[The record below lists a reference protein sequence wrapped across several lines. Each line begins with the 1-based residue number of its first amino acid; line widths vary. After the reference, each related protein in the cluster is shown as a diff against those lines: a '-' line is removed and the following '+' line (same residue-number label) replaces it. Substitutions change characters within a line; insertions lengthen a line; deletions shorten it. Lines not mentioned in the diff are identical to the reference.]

1 MADRDKKLRAY
12 SYVRMSTEAQ
22 LRGDSLRRQVAQSQ
36 EYAAS
41 QGWELLAEDQLED
54 IGISAFSG
62 ANVSGGAL
70 GQFLQA
76 IREGKVEPGS
86 FLIIESLDR
95 LSRQELWKSLGLF
108 SEIINGEVKIVSLG
122 DGRTYTVESDLSDL
136 IYSMVHMSRA
146 HEESRMKSHRLR
158 AVWSN
163 KRKNADALKLTAQCP
178 GWLRLSADKKKFH
191 VIQERAD
198 VVLRIFEDSAAG
210 IGNYSITRRLNQA
223 RVPPFGRAK
232 GWHTSSVSKI
242 LGNRAV
248 LGEFQP
254 HRLSNGTRVAEGDPI
269 KGYFPAILPEQLFYR
284 AQNAKNERRVKGAGR
299 KGSNISNL
307 FSGIAKCA
315 YCQSSMAFEN
325 KGRGPKGGTY
335 LVCGAAKRGLG
346 CEKTGWRYN
355 QFEASFL
362 AFVKELDLESLVR
375 GESETKRRA
384 DLDNEI
390 TALRGRL
397 ASLDEQRERT
407 FELFAKSGC
416 AADFVGQKLHALED
430 ERAQMVNAL
439 AQKEQ
444 ERDRLKSEL
453 SGFYESKEQIKALID
468 RLQQS
473 KDDDVYKLRAQIS
486 ARLKSLVAE
495 ILVAPLGTAPMT
507 GKAITL
513 KGERITVA
521 EQKDRNPDSKHPRYF
536 LIGFKDGTLR
546 AVVPK
551 ENDPLEFE
559 QQMVASKE
567 LGILLTTPGG
577 KTEQLIRRR
586 EHRVSLYSPPSPKS
600 ADKTDSV

>member
-1 MADRDKKLRAY
+1 MADRTKKPRAY
-12 SYVRMSTEAQ
+12 SYVRMSTDAQ
-22 LRGDSLRRQVAQSQ
+22 LRGDSLRRQVAHSQ

-41 QGWELLAEDQLED
+41 QGWELLEEHQLKD

-70 GQFLQA
+70 GQFFQA
-76 IREGKVEPGS
+76 IRDGKVELGS

-95 LSRQELWKSLGLF
+95 LSRQDLWKSLGLF
-108 SEIINGEVKIVSLG
+108 TDIINAGVKIVSLS
-122 DGRTYTVESDLSDL
+122 DGRTYTVETDLGDL

-158 AVWSN
+158 AAWSN
-163 KRKNADALKLTAQCP
+163 KRKNASILKLTSQGP

-191 VIQERAD
+191 VIEGRAD
-198 VVLRIFEDSAAG
+198 VVVRIFEESAAG
-210 IGNYSITRRLNQA
+210 IGCYSITRRLNQA

-232 GWHTSSVSKI
+232 GWQPFSVAKI

-248 LGEFQP
+248 LGEYQP
-254 HRLSNGTRVAEGDPI
+254 HRVLNGKRVAEGEPI
-269 KGYFPAILPEQLFYR
+269 KGYFPAIVSEQLFYR
-284 AQNAKNERRVKGAGR
+284 AQNGRQERRVRGAGR

-315 YCQSSMAFEN
+315 YCKSSMTFED

-335 LVCGAAKRGLG
+335 LVCDSARRGLG
-346 CEKTGWRYN
+346 CEKTRWRYSD
-355 QFEASFL
+355 FEASFL

-375 GESETKRRA
+375 NESETKTRA

-397 ASLDEQRERT
+397 ASLDEKRERT
-407 FELFAKSGC
+407 FELFAKSGR
-416 AADFVGQKLHALED
+416 AADFVGQKLHELEA
-430 ERAQMVNAL
+430 ERAQVTDAL
-439 AQKEQ
+439 AQRES

-453 SGFYESKEQIKALID
+453 SGFYESKEQIKALLD
-468 RLQQS
+468 RLQRS
-473 KDDDVYKLRAQIS
+473 KGEDVYKLRAQIS

-495 ILVAPLGTAPMT
+495 VLVAPLGSAPMT

-513 KGERITVA
+513 KEGRITVV
-521 EQKDRNPDSKHPRYF
+521 EHEDRDPDAKHPRYF

-551 ENDPLEFE
+551 EHDPLEFE
-559 QQMVASKE
+559 ELMVASKE
-567 LGILLTTPGG
+567 LGILLTSSDG
-577 KTEQLIRRR
+577 KSKQLIRRR
-586 EHRVSLYSPPSPKS
+586 EDRVSLYAPPSAQSSPNS
-600 ADKTDSV
+600 EN